1 MNNWMVTVVEPD
13 KEEGVLKSQRLIGIY
28 PTYQEAK
35 FISHKINTLKLQR
48 DNKLINIEETTHKS
62 TSTTVGDHIKQI
74 S

>member
-48 DNKLINIEETTHKS
+48 DDKLIKIEETTHEA
-62 TSTTVGDHIKQI
+62 TSTTVGEHIKQI
-74 S
+74 Q